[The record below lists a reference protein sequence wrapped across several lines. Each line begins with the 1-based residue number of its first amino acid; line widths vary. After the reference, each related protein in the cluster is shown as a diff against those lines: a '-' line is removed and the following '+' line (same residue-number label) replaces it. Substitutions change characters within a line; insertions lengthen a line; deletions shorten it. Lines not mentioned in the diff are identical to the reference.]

1 MNMKTTKNGITKSR
15 LRDILNESVEDVLN
29 RIGKINEKSVPLRVY
44 KERVDGL
51 RFKLVENWCLCKW
64 CQLFNPS

>member
-29 RIGKINEKSVPLRVY
+29 RDSINT
-44 KERVDGL
+44 
-51 RFKLVENWCLCKW
+51 N
-64 CQLFNPS
+64 QLKRGG